1 MLNWTITIEENF
13 LFDMHLCHWLG
24 LWRYIRDEIATRYY
38 HTVRYRFCV
47 LTFCLMQE
55 ELDSMAKNYPDRFKI
70 YYVLNQVYF
79 YSKN

>member
-1 MLNWTITIEENF
+1 
-13 LFDMHLCHWLG
+13 
-24 LWRYIRDEIATRYY
+24 
-38 HTVRYRFCV
+38 
-47 LTFCLMQE
+47 MQE